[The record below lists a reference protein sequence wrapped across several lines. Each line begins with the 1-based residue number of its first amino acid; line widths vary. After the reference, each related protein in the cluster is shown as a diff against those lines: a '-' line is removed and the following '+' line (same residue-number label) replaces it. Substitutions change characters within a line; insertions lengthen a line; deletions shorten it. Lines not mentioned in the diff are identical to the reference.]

1 MWKGDVERTND
12 GGGAKDE
19 DVCYDAYNTVP
30 EDALAFEGFVA
41 HRVCVYLCVIVH
53 RSRRES
59 SRS

>member
-1 MWKGDVERTND
+1 MV
-12 GGGAKDE
+12 GAQRDNG
-19 DVCYDAYNTVP
+19 CYDANNTVP

-41 HRVCVYLCVIVH
+41 HRVCVYLSVIVH